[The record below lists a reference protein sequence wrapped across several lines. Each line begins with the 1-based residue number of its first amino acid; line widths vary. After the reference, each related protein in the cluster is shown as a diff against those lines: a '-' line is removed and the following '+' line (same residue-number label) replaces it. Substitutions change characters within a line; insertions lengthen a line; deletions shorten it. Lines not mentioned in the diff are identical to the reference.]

1 MLKTGIVDPT
11 EVVRTALQ
19 DAASVGGLLI
29 TTEAM
34 VTEIPEKEC
43 SCHGGAEGAA
53 GMGGMY

>member
-1 MLKTGIVDPT
+1 MLKSGIVDPT

-34 VTEIPEKEC
+34 ITEIPEKEC
-43 SCHGGAEGAA
+43 SCHAGAEGAA

>member
-1 MLKTGIVDPT
+1 MIKDGIVDPT

-43 SCHGGAEGAA
+43 HCNQGGAGAA